1 MDENIT
7 ELLDRNINESHT
19 NITEICDDNF
29 VNNIEII
36 PWIVGTYY
44 CVLVIGVLINF
55 CLIISLLQQKRN
67 GKLCENYIVTK

>member
-7 ELLDRNINESHT
+7 ELLDGNINDT
-19 NITEICDDNF
+19 NITEICDENF

-36 PWIVGTYY
+36 SWIVGTYY

-67 GKLCENYIVTK
+67 GKLCEKYIVIK